1 MSTLSLFETPGPVER
16 RRIRTWTI
24 VGAVPALA
32 LLVYL
37 FVTLEGAGVFIAEDW
52 AVLGRLDV
60 LAALLRG
67 VGATLQAAL
76 VSVVMSLALGL
87 LLSLARMSA
96 RRWLSTPARIWI
108 EALRGLPE
116 LLLVFFIY
124 LGVPAA
130 TGFSIS
136 TFWAL
141 VLGLVLYE
149 STAMAEV
156 FRSGFQSLP
165 RGQTEAAH
173 SLGLRTVKTLRFI
186 QLPQVTRQVLPSLV
200 SEMVRV
206 TKASSLGFV
215 IGYTDLLLTGE
226 LAIEYLGGE
235 YAAPIFAGVAVLYV
249 VICLALTMFSRYL
262 SARRS

>member
-1 MSTLSLFETPGPVER
+1 MATVTLFETPGPVER
-16 RRIRTWTI
+16 RRIRLWTLA
-24 VGAVPALA
+24 GSLPALA

-37 FVTLEGAGVFIAEDW
+37 VVTLDRAGVFVADDW
-52 AVLGRLDV
+52 AVLTRADV
-60 LAALLRG
+60 LAALGRG
-67 VGATLQAAL
+67 VLATLQVAL
-76 VSVVMSLALGL
+76 VSVVLSLALGL
-87 LLSLARMSA
+87 LLSLARISH
-96 RRWLSTPARIWI
+96 RRWLSAPARVWI
-108 EALRGLPE
+108 ETLRGLPE
-116 LLLVFFIY
+116 LLLVFFVY

-130 TGFSIS
+130 TGLSIS

-141 VLGLVLYE
+141 VVGLVLYE

-156 FRSGFQSLP
+156 FRSGFQALP
-165 RGQTEAAH
+165 RGQTEAAR
-173 SLGLRTVKTLRFI
+173 SLGLRTVKTLRFV
-186 QLPQVTRQVLPSLV
+186 QLPQIVKQVLPSLV

-235 YAAPIFAGVAVLYV
+235 YAAPVFAGVAAIYVL
-249 VICLALTMFSRYL
+249 ICWALTALSRYL